1 MLVKHS
7 IRKAGD
13 LDKKKKAQATFK
25 TLLSVVSIMFLFGLQ
40 WLFGA
45 FTIAEASIVFQW
57 LFVILSTLQ
66 GFFLFVFFCVLSQDA
81 REEWLNLMSLGIRKK
96 KKRGVITSHA
106 SGTTRR
112 DRNTGST
119 YITTKYGHSNT
130 LKKNVLSSV
139 SSETSMEMTSRRAL
153 LLAPPISENKDT
165 EFVISNGNTTLHDKN
180 SDIDK
185 VDLANGHLTNLDD
198 VIGQPPSVE
207 VPEHI
212 LEGRFMLRSNPAVAA
227 SPPLDRKE
235 DTKDDK
241 DDEDEDLTHLS
252 QDSTTDCYDV
262 STTEFGDFT
271 QLTDLSML
279 TNSDV
284 SDNEELTRL

>member
-1 MLVKHS
+1 MRHY
-7 IRKAGD
+7 
-13 LDKKKKAQATFK
+13 
-25 TLLSVVSIMFLFGLQ
+25 
-40 WLFGA
+40 
-45 FTIAEASIVFQW
+45 IV
-57 LFVILSTLQ
+57 
-66 GFFLFVFFCVLSQDA
+66 CK
-81 REEWLNLMSLGIRKK
+81 SL
-96 KKRGVITSHA
+96 
-106 SGTTRR
+106 
-112 DRNTGST
+112 
-119 YITTKYGHSNT
+119 
-130 LKKNVLSSV
+130 
-139 SSETSMEMTSRRAL
+139 MEMTSRRAL
-153 LLAPPISENKDT
+153 LLAPPISEKKDT
-165 EFVISNGNTTLHDKN
+165 EFVISNGNTTSQDKN

-284 SDNEELTRL
+284 SDNEELTRLLYNMYNIIHISTYRDGKDIYPHYIIIYTHAVLSRGSGGVYWDRGAEW